1 MTRCYLASTHQ
12 SEILEELQQRI
23 SRVILGASVLLGQIL
38 ILLAEAYRLSRNVSM
53 FGLFLILFPL
63 AAVLLMDRWYRGV
76 LWVLVLGL
84 PASILWGSF
93 WFGSDVILCLLALP
107 TALIC
112 ILFGAKYGFLITF
125 PTSLLLLAGGS
136 LFATHGS
143 LSRAVALALIWGT
156 QAVVWMVLRFVSEA
170 IEWSWFRYQ
179 KMRDLLENARDR
191 QAELKQTQE
200 DLVQANLELARVS
213 ERLRSMRQVAEEA
226 RRAKEE
232 FVANVSH
239 ELRTPLNIIIGFSE
253 MITQAPHVYGVEL
266 PPQLLADVAVIHSN
280 SQHLASLVD
289 DVLDLSQVDA
299 GRMSLTK
306 EWVAPETIIEGAVA
320 AVKPLFESEGLYLK
334 QEVPENLPLLFC
346 DRTRIRQ
353 VVLNLLSNAGRFTER
368 GGATVRV
375 RREDRNIRFSVADT
389 GRGIPTEDQDRLF
402 QPFEQLGRTIQPGFA
417 GSGLGLAISKRFV
430 EMHGGSMWLESE
442 VGTGTACH
450 FSLPLEEPLPAI
462 SGGMLRWFSPY
473 HHHETRTRPWRAPRP
488 TLVPRYIVV
497 ESGDTLQ
504 RLLKRYQ
511 DNSEIVLVRGLDEAV
526 QEASRLPAQALII
539 NDLRFHQAPSQMSKL
554 ADLPYGTPIIACWLP
569 GTKEAA
575 KQLKLTHY
583 LVKPV
588 SREVLLSTLDD
599 LPRPVRTVLLVDD
612 EQDALQLFARTLAS
626 ADRGYRVLRASTGQR
641 ALSLL
646 RERHPDVMLLDLIMP
661 GMDGHMVLREQSVD
675 PNIRDIPVVA
685 ITAQDPARGPIAS
698 DLLTITRSG
707 GLYLRDLLSVIGAVS
722 EALAPPDELAEPAR
736 SETLAD

>member
-1 MTRCYLASTHQ
+1 MTRCNLASTHQ
-12 SEILEELQQRI
+12 NEILEELQQRV

-38 ILLAEAYRLSRNVSM
+38 ILSAEAYRLSRNVSM

-84 PASILWGSF
+84 PASILLGSF

-112 ILFGAKYGFLITF
+112 VLFGAKYGFLITF

-136 LFATHGS
+136 LFAIHGS

-191 QAELKQTQE
+191 QAQLKQTQE

-266 PPQLLADVAVIHSN
+266 PAQLLADVAVIHSN

-306 EWVAPETIIEGAVA
+306 EWVAPETIVEGAVA

-334 QEVPENLPLLFC
+334 QEVPEDLPLLFC

-389 GRGIPTEDQDRLF
+389 GRGISTEDQNRLF
-402 QPFEQLGRTIQPGFA
+402 QPFEQLSRTIEHGFA

-442 VGTGTACH
+442 VGIGTACH
-450 FSLPLEEPLPAI
+450 FSLPLEEPLPAS

-473 HHHETRTRPWRAPRP
+473 HHHETRTRPSRAPRP

-511 DNSEIVLVRGLDEAV
+511 DNSEIVLVRSLDEAV
-526 QEASRLPAQALII
+526 EEVSRLPAQALII
-539 NDLRFHQAPSQMSKL
+539 NDLRFYQAPSQMSKL

-575 KQLKLTHY
+575 EQLKLTRY

-588 SREVLLSTLDD
+588 SREVLLSALDD

-612 EQDALQLFARTLAS
+612 EPDALQLFARTLAS

-661 GMDGHMVLREQSVD
+661 GMDGHMVLREQSLD
-675 PNIRDIPVVA
+675 PNIRNIPVVA

-707 GLYLRDLLSVIGAVS
+707 GLYLRDLLRAIGAIS

-736 SETLAD
+736 SKTLAD